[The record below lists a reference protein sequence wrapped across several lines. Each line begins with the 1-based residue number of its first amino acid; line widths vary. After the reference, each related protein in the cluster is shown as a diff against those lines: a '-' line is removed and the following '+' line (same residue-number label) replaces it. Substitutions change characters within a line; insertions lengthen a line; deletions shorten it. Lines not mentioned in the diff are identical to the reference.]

1 MPMRGLLRRL
11 IRNERGAVAVEMAIV
26 GPPFLLTL
34 LSIIEL
40 GLILTT
46 QALLDGATRDA
57 GRLIRTGQVNA
68 AGNTIGTFQTL
79 LCNDMSMLLS
89 NANCTNNVLIDVI
102 SNPNATNFG
111 ALTFAPCGSN
121 AGSGGPNPC
130 PFNAG
135 NAGDIVAVKVSYER
149 PFIIPWVGNLL
160 SLASDSQHTLLQSTV
175 VFRNEPF

>member
-1 MPMRGLLRRL
+1 MRKLLRRL
-11 IRNERGAVAVEMAIV
+11 MRNERGAVAVEMAII

-34 LSIIEL
+34 LSIVEL

-57 GRLIRTGQVNA
+57 ARLIRTGQVSA

-89 NANCTNNVLIDVI
+89 TANCTNNVLIDVV
-102 SNPNATNFG
+102 SSPTATNFAG
-111 ALTFAPCGSN
+111 LTFGACGSN

-130 PFNAG
+130 PFSAG
-135 NAGDIVAVKVSYER
+135 NPGDIVAVQVSYNR
-149 PFIIPWVGNLL
+149 SFVIPWVGNLL
-160 SLASDSQHTLLQSTV
+160 SIASDSQKTMLQSNV

>member
-1 MPMRGLLRRL
+1 MRKLLRRL
-11 IRNERGAVAVEMAIV
+11 MRNERGAVAVEMAII

-34 LSIIEL
+34 LSIVEL

-57 GRLIRTGQVNA
+57 ARLIRTGQVSA
-68 AGNTIGTFQTL
+68 AGDTIGTFQTL

-89 NANCTNNVLIDVI
+89 PSNCTNNVLIDVV
-102 SNPNATNFG
+102 SSPTATNFAG
-111 ALTFAPCGSN
+111 LTFGACGSN

-130 PFNAG
+130 PFSAG
-135 NAGDIVAVKVSYER
+135 NPGDIVAVQVSYNR
-149 PFIIPWVGNLL
+149 SFVIPWVGNLL
-160 SLASDSQHTLLQSTV
+160 SIASDSQKTMLQSNV

>member
-1 MPMRGLLRRL
+1 MRRLLRRL
-11 IRNERGAVAVEMAIV
+11 IRNERGAVAVEMAII

-46 QALLDGATRDA
+46 QGLLDGATRDA
-57 GRLIRTGQVNA
+57 ARLIRTGQVNA

-79 LCNDMSMLLS
+79 LCQDMSMLLD
-89 NANCTNNVLIDVI
+89 NTTCTNNVLIDVI
-102 SNPNATNFG
+102 SNPNATDFA
-111 ALTFAPCGSN
+111 ALAFAPCTSN
-121 AGSGGPNPC
+121 AGSGGSNPC
-130 PFNAG
+130 PFNGG
-135 NAGDIVAVKVSYER
+135 NAGDIVAVQVSYER
-149 PFIIPWVGNLL
+149 PFIIPWVGSML

>member
-1 MPMRGLLRRL
+1 MRKLLRRL
-11 IRNERGAVAVEMAIV
+11 MRNERGAVAVEMAII

-46 QALLDGATRDA
+46 QALLDGAARDA
-57 GRLIRTGQVNA
+57 ARLVRTGQVSA

-79 LCNDMSMLLS
+79 LCSDMSMLLS
-89 NANCTNNVLIDVI
+89 TAVCTNNVLIDVV

-111 ALTFAPCGSN
+111 ALAFASCGSN

-130 PFNAG
+130 PFSAG
-135 NAGDIVAVKVSYER
+135 NPGDIVAVQVSYNR
-149 PFIIPWVGNLL
+149 PFIVPWVGGLL
-160 SLASDSQHTLLQSTV
+160 SIASDSQHTLLQSTV

>member
-1 MPMRGLLRRL
+1 MRKLLRRL
-11 IRNERGAVAVEMAIV
+11 MRNERGAVAVEMAII

-34 LSIIEL
+34 LSIVEL

-57 GRLIRTGQVNA
+57 ARLIRTGQVSS

-79 LCNDMSMLLS
+79 ICNDMSMLLTI
-89 NANCTNNVLIDVI
+89 ATCTNNVLIDVV
-102 SNPNATNFG
+102 SSPTATNFAG
-111 ALTFAPCGSN
+111 LTFAACASN

-130 PFNAG
+130 PFSAG
-135 NAGDIVAVKVSYER
+135 NPGDIVAVQVSYQR

-160 SLASDSQHTLLQSTV
+160 SVASDSQHVLLQSNV
-175 VFRNEPF
+175 AFRNEPF

>member
-1 MPMRGLLRRL
+1 MRRLLRRL
-11 IRNERGAVAVEMAIV
+11 IRNERGAVAVEMAII

-46 QALLDGATRDA
+46 QALLDGATRDSA
-57 GRLIRTGQVNA
+57 RLVRTGQVNA

-89 NANCTNNVLIDVI
+89 SSTCTSNVLIEVT
-102 SNPNATNFG
+102 SSPNATNFG
-111 ALTFAPCGSN
+111 GLTFAACTSN

-130 PFNAG
+130 PFSAG
-135 NAGDIVAVKVSYER
+135 NAGDIVAVRVSYER
-149 PFIIPWVGNLL
+149 PFIIPWVGNML